1 MNEESW
7 GFYVS
12 IEEEY
17 LIKDKEK
24 IELIERNDNDD
35 IYNDDIYIIR
45 RQATFIES
53 VCGIWRLLCFIIFR
67 NRK

>member
-35 IYNDDIYIIR
+35 IYIIR